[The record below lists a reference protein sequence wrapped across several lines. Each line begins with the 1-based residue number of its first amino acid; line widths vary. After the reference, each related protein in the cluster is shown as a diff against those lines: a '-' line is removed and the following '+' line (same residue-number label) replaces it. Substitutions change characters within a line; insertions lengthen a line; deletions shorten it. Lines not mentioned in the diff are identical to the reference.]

1 MTTKF
6 AISAIDRRRFSQPR
20 PPPLTAG
27 VSMPKYRSHKVVKIG
42 FLAPLTG
49 AVAAWGKPGLDGCK
63 IWADW
68 VNEAGGIPIGGDTY
82 KVEFVAY
89 DDEYDPGKARTGAV
103 KLIKEDNVQF
113 VMMLGGDPWPG
124 VSPVADKEKMLVS
137 TLLPSDLTPE
147 TKMLVAPCEV
157 HPIYNVTGV
166 EWLAENKPDLK
177 TAVSSPRTTPSA
189 NRPWRPIWQR
199 SGGGDQSFGRPIAS
213 IRRRPTLP
221 RSCRRC

>member
-6 AISAIDRRRFSQPR
+6 AISAIDRRQFLSTTAAAA
-20 PPPLTAG
+20 LMAG
-27 VSMPKYRSHKVVKIG
+27 VSMPKIAFGADKVVKIG

-103 KLIKEDNVQF
+103 KLIKEDDVQF
-113 VMMLGGDPWPG
+113 IMMLGGDPWPG
-124 VSPVADKEKMLVS
+124 VSPVA
-137 TLLPSDLTPE
+137 
-147 TKMLVAPCEV
+147 
-157 HPIYNVTGV
+157 
-166 EWLAENKPDLK
+166 
-177 TAVSSPRTTPSA
+177 R
-189 NRPWRPIWQR
+189 
-199 SGGGDQSFGRPIAS
+199 
-213 IRRRPTLP
+213 
-221 RSCRRC
+221 